1 MHNRLQLP
9 HDISDPISHLLNQ
22 LPTRPLKQRNKAS
35 VNWSTTWRI
44 IQLLL
49 FEVDYLQHEKVPPN
63 PSESL

>member
-35 VNWSTTWRI
+35 VNWSTTWPI

-49 FEVDYLQHEKVPPN
+49 FEVDYFNMRKYLQSRQKV
-63 PSESL
+63 